1 MMKKLAAAVLLLSA
15 ACASTDDEGD
25 YPAAPASVPQQTA
38 AADPRIGEMQ
48 TQLTELLERL
58 DVMNSRLARVEEG
71 GSGTAAVSVAEV
83 PPARPA
89 VVEPPQTFTSVRATE
104 QASGA
109 GLPAGSAPQ
118 TPEARSRVEQAAQP
132 PVEQPR
138 AAAQPQQPQRALMG
152 AKLAEEYRQAIILF
166 GRGRHTDARRAFEAV
181 FATDSVG
188 DLADNA
194 LFWIGETWFA
204 AGNYTNAMRYYT
216 RVVTEFSDQN
226 KAPDALF
233 KIALTHEKTGD
244 LALARKTLEQV
255 IERYPYSSTASTA
268 KAELQRI
275 RY

>member
-15 ACASTDDEGD
+15 ACASTDDDGD

-71 GSGTAAVSVAEV
+71 GAPAVAAAEV
-83 PPARPA
+83 PLAARP
-89 VVEPPQTFTSVRATE
+89 VVAEPPQTFTSVRTTE

-109 GLPAGSAPQ
+109 GLPAASAPQ
-118 TPEARSRVEQAAQP
+118 TPEARSRVEQAAP
-132 PVEQPR
+132 PQVEQPR
-138 AAAQPQQPQRALMG
+138 AVAQPQQPQRALMG
-152 AKLAEEYRQAIILF
+152 AQLAEEYRQAIILF
-166 GRGRHTDARRAFEAV
+166 GRGRHADARRAFEAV
-181 FATDSVG
+181 FATDSAG

-244 LALARKTLEQV
+244 LALARRTLQQV

-275 RY
+275 KY